1 MSTNFPVTLDSYAVL
16 VDNTDDV
23 LAAHPNDRGDAI
35 EALEAK
41 VGVDSS
47 AVTTSIDYKV
57 NNFFATGRKVY
68 LYENTAPTGW
78 SITAVTDSVLAVK
91 GGTGLYNTTGG
102 TTAGTSWANLKAHTH
117 TGPSHTHTGPNHNHQ
132 VRNYQGTTT
141 ADQYYDIS
149 GNAQNF
155 SQAQM
160 SSNYHMS
167 VIQSD
172 YSLPADMFTTLA
184 GTGATGAGGTGAT
197 GAGGTG
203 ATYRPSAAVGI
214 ICTKS

>member
-1 MSTNFPVTLDSYAVL
+1 MATNFPGSLDSYSTKT
-16 VDNTDDV
+16 DNVSDV
-23 LAAHPNDRGDAI
+23 LAADINNPQDAI

-102 TTAGTSWANLKAHTH
+102 TAAGESWANLKAHTH
-117 TGPSHTHTGPNHNHQ
+117 AGPSHTHTGPSHTHSVVGAVKASNNRIT
-132 VRNYQGTTT
+132 VFDVYCDNYQNNLGTSYGAAPDNTYYTT
-141 ADQYYDIS
+141 KP
-149 GNAQNF
+149 
-155 SQAQM
+155 QA
-160 SSNYHMS
+160 
-167 VIQSD
+167 
-172 YSLPADMFTTLA
+172 A
-184 GTGATGAGGTGAT
+184 GTGVTGAGGTGAT
-197 GAGGTG
+197 GAQST
-203 ATYRPSAAVGI
+203 ADVRPVAAVGI
-214 ICTKS
+214 ICTKA